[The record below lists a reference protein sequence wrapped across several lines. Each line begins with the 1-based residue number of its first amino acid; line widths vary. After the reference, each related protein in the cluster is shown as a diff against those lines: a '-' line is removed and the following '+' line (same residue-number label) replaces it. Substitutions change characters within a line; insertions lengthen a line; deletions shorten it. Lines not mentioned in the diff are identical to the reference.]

1 MWRSGLI
8 AAVLLAGAADAQ
20 PPAPPKLTVE
30 RVVLL
35 MRHGVRP
42 PTKAPAMPARVT
54 PERWPEWP
62 VAPGYL
68 TPHGADAVTALGV
81 ADRAGL
87 TRSGLLAVGG
97 CPKPGTIAIIADSDQ
112 RTIATADA
120 WLKGV
125 APGCAASRE
134 QKPQGE
140 DDPLFGPLGNG
151 ATIDADAANAAV
163 KAAIGPGGLAA
174 ADRKYAPLL
183 KRLDTILCGKPRA
196 GCGVSG
202 EPTTLVPA
210 TPTSRPKIDG
220 ALDTASTAAQILL
233 LEYADGKPLSE
244 IGWGRA
250 SAADV
255 TALSEF
261 HALEFRLLARPL
273 PVARANMALLN
284 RKIDAA
290 LNAADGA
297 LVTMI
302 SAHDTQIANFGGL
315 IGGHW
320 HVPGFAEDDPAP
332 GGAIVIER
340 VRDAKGAAFV
350 RVKYRA
356 QPLGRLRAGGAGTFE
371 QPMTIAGCG
380 TPKPVTLCPAERF
393 AALLGTK

>member
-1 MWRSGLI
+1 MWRAGLI

-20 PPAPPKLTVE
+20 GQATPPKLTLE

-42 PTKAPAMPARVT
+42 PTKAPAMPASVT
-54 PERWPEWP
+54 PERWPDWP

-68 TPHGADAVTALGV
+68 TPHGADAVTALGA
-81 ADRAGL
+81 ADREGL
-87 TRSGLLAVGG
+87 TRGGLLPANG
-97 CPKPGTIAIIADSDQ
+97 CPKPDAIAIIADSDQ

-120 WLKGV
+120 WLKGL
-125 APGCAASRE
+125 APGCTARRE
-134 QKPQGE
+134 QKPQGQ

-174 ADRKYAPLL
+174 LDRQYAPLL
-183 KRLDTILCGKPRA
+183 KRLDTILCGKPRP
-196 GCGVSG
+196 GCGVG
-202 EPTTLVPA
+202 DAPTTLTPA
-210 TPTSRPKIDG
+210 TATSRPKLDG

-233 LEYADGKPLSE
+233 LEYADGKAPAQV
-244 IGWGRA
+244 GWGRA
-250 SAADV
+250 TAADV
-255 TALSEF
+255 TALSAF

-284 RKIDAA
+284 RRIDAA
-290 LNAADGA
+290 LNAPDGA
-297 LVTMI
+297 SVTMI
-302 SAHDTQIANFGGL
+302 SGHDTQVANFGGL

-320 HVPGFAEDDPAP
+320 RVPGFAGDDPAP

-340 VRDAKGAAFV
+340 LRDAQGAAFV

-356 QPLGRLRAGGAGTFE
+356 QPLGRLRGGGTGALE
-371 QPMTIAGCG
+371 QPMTVAGCG
-380 TPKPVTLCPAERF
+380 TLCPAERF
-393 AALLGTK
+393 AALLRAQ